1 MDEHVVGPGDIEW
14 KGMFRVGGFS
24 ALILT
29 AFFLIDMIVLVA
41 FGPYPE
47 TASDW
52 FMLLHNNR
60 IIGLLSLDIFVL
72 AGFPLCYP
80 MFFALYGAL
89 KHGYKI
95 PLALATIFA
104 FAGLAIV
111 ISTDKTYA
119 MVSLSDQYASATT
132 DSQKSLLLAAGETI
146 LSTSTG
152 TATHMAGFFLEGA
165 ALSISFI
172 MLRSG
177 LFGKFTSYMGIIG
190 HGLDF
195 ARIVI
200 NLIFVPLTNLAFVST
215 IGIILLAIGGTLQL
229 IWYALTGRRLL
240 QLGRSQVGETP
251 EMPLNNQA
259 NIPLES

>member
-1 MDEHVVGPGDIEW
+1 MDEHVVGPGDVEW

-24 ALILT
+24 ALIIT

-41 FGPYPE
+41 FMPYPE

-52 FMLLHNNR
+52 FVLLHNNR
-60 IIGLLSLDIFVL
+60 IVGLLSLDIFVL

-80 MFFALYGAL
+80 LFFALYGAL
-89 KHGYKI
+89 KQVCRI
-95 PLALATIFA
+95 PLTLATIFA

-119 MVSLSDQYASATT
+119 MISLSDQFAAATT
-132 DSQKSLLLAAGETI
+132 NAQKTLLLAAGETI
-146 LSTSTG
+146 LSASNG
-152 TATHMAGFFLEGA
+152 TATHIAGFFLEGA
-165 ALSISFI
+165 AFSISFI

-200 NLIFVPLTNLAFVST
+200 NLIFVPLTSLALIST
-215 IGIILLAIGGTLQL
+215 IGFILLAIGGTLQL

-240 QLGRSQVGETP
+240 QLGRSQVG
-251 EMPLNNQA
+251 
-259 NIPLES
+259 

>member
-1 MDEHVVGPGDIEW
+1 MNEHAFEQREIQW
-14 KGMFRVGGFS
+14 KGMFRIGGYS
-24 ALILT
+24 ALIIT

-41 FGPYPE
+41 FAPYPE
-47 TASDW
+47 TAGGW
-52 FMLLHNNR
+52 FDLLHNNR
-60 IIGLLSLDIFVL
+60 IVGLLSLDIFVL

-80 MFFALYGAL
+80 MFLALYGAL
-89 KHGYKI
+89 KPVNKI
-95 PLALATIFA
+95 PVALATVFA

-119 MVSLSDQYASATT
+119 MLSLSDQFAAART
-132 DSQKSLLLAAGETI
+132 DAHKSLLLAAGETI
-146 LSTSTG
+146 LATG
-152 TATHMAGFFLEGA
+152 AGTGPNMAGFFLEGA
-165 ALSISFI
+165 ALAISFF

-195 ARIVI
+195 TRIVI
-200 NLIFVPLTNLAFVST
+200 NLVFVPLTGLALLST

-240 QLGRSQVGETP
+240 QLGRSQAGD
-251 EMPLNNQA
+251 A
-259 NIPLES
+259 